1 MSDILAGGRA
11 GGGEGGRERE
21 EAAGTAPSPTTP
33 RAAAQCGSA
42 PPGTRCRPLPSRP
55 PARGTRSPIRAA
67 PPRRLP
73 LPASN
78 RPLATAARGRSPPRP
93 PVAGRCGTASPPPPP
108 HPEAGG
114 ASPAAPRLGGAPGR
128 GSAAAPAGRS
138 PERAVL
144 APGPVAVRAGVG
156 AASPAPVAELSVLR
170 LCVFEKPGRSL
181 MVAASLSP

>member
-93 PVAGRCGTASPPPPP
+93 PVAGRCGTASPPPTPP
-108 HPEAGG
+108 PRGRRGLPGG
-114 ASPAAPRLGGAPGR
+114 AAPRRGAGPRLRRRPCGPEPGARRAGAGAGGRACGCGRCEPGSR
-128 GSAAAPAGRS
+128 SGALSLATVRLRKARPLADGRS
-138 PERAVL
+138 
-144 APGPVAVRAGVG
+144 VA
-156 AASPAPVAELSVLR
+156 
-170 LCVFEKPGRSL
+170 
-181 MVAASLSP
+181 